1 MPSPTWLRDMK
12 MTKVDSVDR
21 PADEHAVFSFFKN
34 DKEANSLTPSGTFAG
49 GSTDLAAEVAKLA
62 VSKQNQDTGRGT
74 STGNTNPKEGSMPT
88 PLTEE
93 IMKGL
98 PDEVLEYI
106 ETLEKASDMPDDEE
120 DDEDEDPKAKGKNPF
135 AKGLELP
142 TEVMEMLAKRD
153 DEITELRKSAEDSAT
168 IAKAERDLRVTRE
181 WQGHVDELSSLS
193 FDDKASVVKSMKE
206 LHDTNPA
213 LATSTLAALKAANGQ
228 AESSSIFTELG
239 KGMPS
244 EGSAE
249 GKMEKLAKS
258 IQIDEK
264 VTEAQSWD
272 LAMQRQPDLY
282 TDYLNEGSR

>member
-1 MPSPTWLRDMK
+1 MK